1 MKKRLLS
8 ALLALAMVVGLLP
21 AAVLSAPA
29 AAAAAAGGNPAASAA
44 GAPAAASESPDKAD
58 TVEYKAMNDRIANM
72 DDGTKAYRPE
82 VAILNRYTGNSLK
95 FYESIRKDS
104 NMAWHYNALRLFG
117 GWDFSTTAPVNGTWS
132 WSGEPLTSYDTDAK
146 KNWYGSLGNMGL
158 AGLMEKSN
166 NLEIGLSATLT
177 NAHHT
182 HDRDKYRISAISYEI
197 VRLFLTGEQ
206 LLCISG
212 ADTSEI
218 YNSIQSNVGELQYKP
233 ISSYNTSTA
242 NDNNPGNDMYLEF
255 SGNGGY
261 YVKGQYYD
269 CGTCGAKAEN
279 IIVTFR
285 DTKAPK
291 FSNIEYSTDGTNFS
305 PYWKSTTR
313 VKEGQ
318 TLYIRISFDE
328 SIRFADDDK
337 TGMEELYVELL
348 CSGDTTG
355 TNRKAYLYEVGV
367 NDLYFKYTISGKDR
381 YEVISTISTDAL
393 FAAVGE
399 DKTNGG
405 IPLVQIGGVPAQ
417 TFTVSTPVDARE
429 GDYGFNKSKCY
440 ITDIAGNPWEE
451 KTLAG
456 ANLVIDTGTAYVDE
470 VTFGAG
476 TNNAELKAFLNKQPG
491 TTDYSDTSDL
501 YLGVGDTLSMTI
513 KMNERL
519 KLNLKKVER
528 TNNEGEARMYPR
540 LNWEYAYAT
549 TNIIA
554 PADYGGHTTT
564 IGGKN
569 YVDVCTAYMTPY
581 AYNDKS
587 GDPTVFLM
595 QSLLITEGMTVDTA
609 RPGNNTNGEIK
620 VIAFH
625 FDFKNDTDYLT
636 QLNAADAACLAA
648 DGSVMDLAGNVLN
661 NADVKVKLPV
671 EVKDE
676 NGTVTGYEGPDA
688 NQNPYRLDVIAPTV
702 TGGTYTPLD
711 SAITGT
717 KQGFSYTFTLGYG
730 AGETVNASGIGE
742 NCSEYLGC
750 FGSFILTSADG
761 ANYPYQYAVKAAGE
775 SAVSDSDWKDAT
787 TGVSVRFTQ
796 TQSVILYVR
805 PLADTTT
812 PSGENKT
819 YDLHGCTLIVSAQDF
834 AGNVNTVTLPQGEGA
849 AFAWYIDTTP
859 PTITGGETSRGL
871 DGTTGKLTAQVNLS
885 DNNGISRWEYGWTDS
900 STTAPTTWINGGD
913 INDPTAKNITVSTV
927 PNAGNGGT
935 VAAGTEN
942 SLFAQYLWVRA
953 TDNSDN
959 RNVKT
964 ECLGLYTYD
973 LRKATYDLTYVS
985 NSVTQKADV
994 KVNGL
999 GAEDTLIFVIPTK
1012 GVVNNST
1019 SDSDNLVLVVN
1030 QSNVNSSTNI
1040 FEMSGWKWYR
1050 GGGKES
1056 EGIYKFN
1063 NGSSDSGD
1071 SLIGTYFKN
1080 DSLSQYR
1087 GTLKIKVLSG
1097 KTAHMNT
1104 DQNTV
1109 LQGNII
1115 AGDSEYQFSESEFT
1129 LKLTSVNPEYNYV
1142 YEVSKDTT
1150 LITLTGPD
1158 FLRAT
1163 IRNQYTTAD
1172 GMDYWY
1178 SAVVD
1183 GTAVKLP
1190 STLEGVELTI
1200 TIPYDNNGWACED
1213 IDWAASKIILTNHTD
1228 STTYEVNIRPFTVNK
1243 SGAGNL
1249 AVQTVTLPAA
1259 GVTGGRH
1266 GATYTTGTYSA
1277 KLELHF
1283 VGSNNTLDVR
1293 YENWDPSGSSVWT
1306 HIAVDAT
1313 EAKSD
1318 FSITSIGYGTDSLY
1332 SSGNYFGMNDPEIYG
1347 EDQRFTPAKDD
1358 GVIYIPVVGGDL
1370 FDESRKSYYG
1380 SYAINITSPG
1390 EAAPKEIKYPGGS
1403 TFAWTGLYAVR
1414 MWNQSSPDY
1423 KVYLRPGDD
1432 PEVADNTKNIYG
1444 EYTPAGFI
1452 VGADPAAA
1460 KAKNL
1465 ISLTADTDNVIVLE
1479 KIYSNGKTC
1488 TTTVKIRPV
1497 TQHLSGKL
1505 SIDSSTNE
1513 LVFTP
1518 DDKNAAMSMSD
1529 PKVYAFA
1536 YDAETMSYPQG
1547 TQDYK
1552 LGQGT
1557 RIRMSMNADGTW
1569 RCPLE
1574 ENGATYRVFTINDKG
1589 SVWSANDAFV
1599 HERAP
1604 WIRDDEYAEPTITD
1618 HGNGTYTL
1626 TFEVYD
1632 DYGSIL
1638 TNEVNSGTIRWPDI
1652 TISIGND
1659 DSVQFLRLDMEEFV
1673 KDASVGSSHVA
1684 GGKYTWSTENRASP
1698 TGIYAVEVD
1707 AANYNWN
1714 SGTND
1719 NKFNFTDYL
1728 KVTVHAVALP
1738 SQPNAITISVKDAM
1752 GNTGVKNI
1760 TLGAAPTPQP
1770 QYVAPAIVTD
1780 ELAGSDTEA
1789 KGLKLTFNQPVLP
1802 TESWAWTFE
1811 NSKRTV
1817 SSTVGETTVTT
1828 VKYDGFGTT
1837 WIGDFP
1843 ITANG
1848 TYDVTVRD
1856 VTGAVRVLDDVPID
1870 AFTVDGKDWGMKIE
1884 WSETEPTTD
1893 AITITAT
1900 LVDPPS
1906 DVAGLWIKWLT
1917 DERETLM
1924 IPEGDY
1930 NGTET
1935 EESAKNWDINKGRF
1949 YQSHLGWSAY
1959 NLDATS
1965 TPRTVKVTEN
1975 GAIKIEVYDK
1985 RYGDFRS
1992 DSSASRVYTQLVYVN
2007 NIIDGAPTAVLNYH
2021 VEASGKDYT
2030 HDQFVEYVGTGRELE
2045 SDVTVSYTT
2054 SREVTVLED
2063 TGSSF
2068 TFTPDNYT
2076 TSHVFK
2082 YQDTHGNVGNVTVQL
2097 PTGLILTAP
2106 AAGEDLTPPEVEM
2119 EILKKLSGQYDT
2131 ERSLYMTHP
2140 ENLTEDQF
2148 TKQFNALGA
2157 AQGYRLLLTVIDASG
2172 YTVSVTAA
2180 DGVTQNGDVINIT
2193 KPATFTVTIT
2203 DKSEAK
2209 NSTRFTITE
2218 AMLSCIDVTPPTVKS
2233 ISVNDDPSSLY
2244 QKFVIIELED
2254 DGGEPVTLT
2263 QPREATQVDENKWQ
2277 YVVTQNGD
2285 VKFTF
2290 KDKAGNVGEHTQKIT
2305 GLDADPPTLTVR
2317 WTPALSKDRQDAP
2330 TNKAVNTDVTA
2341 VLVSNKAMYT
2351 LTVTIGTGDP
2361 ITLLDKGTSTAQNPY
2376 VIPNPNDPTQPLLTI
2391 TAYSE
2396 RIVVK
2401 FCNEYTADM
2410 KFNTIAASGQ
2420 SAEKSLTGEV
2430 KIDKVAPT
2438 ITVASENVYRKKADG
2453 TTLYTAPY
2461 AVKFTLNADEAVTSS
2476 NYGET
2481 ITSTDPVTQQPVGV
2495 PKLYGGVENPAL
2507 EITFTENGT
2516 YQVNFMDQAGNV
2528 TVKTVTVTGIDRTAP
2543 VITLG
2548 EVRHGQGGTATVEIR
2563 VNEACTVTV
2572 AGQSYDLAANVPKT
2586 VTFTSNGSFLVT
2598 AVDLAGNESTDA
2610 VVVGI
2615 VDMIA
2620 PSISFV
2626 NNTIFL
2632 MQDSSTAELNAE
2644 LNKGY
2649 TLWDNASKA
2658 DKLTVTIR
2666 DDKTPV
2672 DLSVAKVY
2680 TVVYT
2685 IKDEAGNTSTAN
2697 RFVQV
2702 VGKNTVCVEIDGK
2715 LVMPGSMTV
2724 ITPGEEHT
2732 FRLRNCNEPYII
2744 KARYGNLAIGQMKYL
2759 TESSLSFD
2767 ADGHFTVDS
2776 NGYYTLLVTTQSR
2789 QTIRILLYAE

>member
-8 ALLALAMVVGLLP
+8 ALLALVMVVGLLP

-29 AAAAAAGGNPAASAA
+29 AAAAAAGGNPAASESGTAA
-44 GAPAAASESPDKAD
+44 NESGAAAAASTSPDKV
-58 TVEYKAMNDRIANM
+58 TSVTYTAMNDRVANM
-72 DDGTKAYRPE
+72 DTNTKAYRPE
-82 VAILNRYTGNSLK
+82 VAILNQYTGNSLK

-104 NMAWHYNALRLFG
+104 NIAWHYNALRLFG

-182 HDRDKYRISAISYEI
+182 HDRDKYRISSISYEI

-206 LLCISG
+206 MLSISG

-218 YNSIQSNVGELQYKP
+218 YSSIQSNVGEMQYKP
-233 ISSYNTSTA
+233 ISSYNTATA
-242 NDNNPGNDMYLEF
+242 GDNDPGNDMYLEF

-261 YVKGQYYD
+261 WVKGQYYD

-291 FSNIEYSTDGTNFS
+291 FSNIEYSTDGVNFT

-328 SIRFADDDK
+328 SIRFADDDAA
-337 TGMEELYVELL
+337 GMEELYVELL

-405 IPLVQIGGVPAQ
+405 IPLVQIGGVPAG

-451 KTLAG
+451 KSLTG

-476 TNNAELKAFLNKQPG
+476 TNNAELKAFLNKQSG

-519 KLNLKKVER
+519 KLNLKKVKSQ
-528 TNNEGEARMYPR
+528 NNEGEERMYPR

-554 PADYGGHTTT
+554 PAGYSGHTTT
-564 IGGKN
+564 IGTTT

-581 AYNDKS
+581 AYSDKS
-587 GDPTVFLM
+587 DDPTVFLM
-595 QSLLITEGMTVDTA
+595 QSLLITEGMKVDTSK
-609 RPGNNTNGEIK
+609 PGNNTNGEIK

-625 FDFKNDTDYLT
+625 FDFKNDTDYLA
-636 QLNAADAACLAA
+636 QLNEAGCLA
-648 DGSVMDLAGNVLN
+648 DGSVMDLAGNVLD

-671 EVKDE
+671 EVKDK
-676 NGTVTGYEGPDA
+676 NGNVTGYEGPDA

-702 TGGTYTPLD
+702 TGGSYTPLD
-711 SAITGT
+711 STATGT
-717 KQGFSYTFTLGYG
+717 GKGFSYSFTLGYG
-730 AGETVNASGIGE
+730 TGETVSSSGTGV
-742 NCSEYLGC
+742 NCSEYLGG

-775 SAVSDSDWKDAT
+775 SEVAAADWQNAT

-796 TQSVILYVR
+796 TQDVILYVR
-805 PLADTTT
+805 PLANTTLN
-812 PSGENKT
+812 GEDKT

-834 AGNVNTVTLPQGEGA
+834 AGNVNTVTLPQGEST

-859 PTITGGETSRGL
+859 PAITGGETKREL
-871 DGTTGKLTAQVNLS
+871 VNGTGQLTAQVNLS
-885 DNNGISRWEYGWTDS
+885 DSNGISKWEYAWTDS
-900 STTAPTTWINGGD
+900 ATTEPTTWITGGG
-913 INDPTAKNITVSTV
+913 ISSNTAKTVTVSTV
-927 PNAGNGGT
+927 PNDSNGGT
-935 VAAGTEN
+935 VAAN
-942 SLFAQYLWVRA
+942 NLFSQYLWVRA

-959 RNVKT
+959 KNVKT

-973 LRKATYDLTYVS
+973 LRKATYGLTYVS
-985 NSVTQKADV
+985 NGVTQKADV
-994 KVNGL
+994 KVNSL
-999 GAEDTLIFVIPTK
+999 GEGDTLIFVIPTK
-1012 GVVNNST
+1012 GILPGST
-1019 SDSDNLVLVVN
+1019 SDSDNLVLA
-1030 QSNVNSSTNI
+1030 VNSSQITSETNI
-1040 FEMSGWKWYR
+1040 FDLTGWKWYR
-1050 GGGKES
+1050 GGVED
-1056 EGIYKFN
+1056 GIYKFN
-1063 NGSSDSGD
+1063 NWNDSGD
-1071 SLIGTYFKN
+1071 NLIAQYFT
-1080 DSLSQYR
+1080 DDRSSYQYR

-1097 KTAHMNT
+1097 QTAHVDTNVNNT
-1104 DQNTV
+1104 GCIT
-1109 LQGNII
+1109 

-1129 LKLTSVNPEYNYV
+1129 LKLTSAHPECNYV

-1158 FLRAT
+1158 FLRST
-1163 IRNQYTTAD
+1163 IRDQYATGD
-1172 GMDYWY
+1172 GKDYWY
-1178 SAVVD
+1178 TAVAGGSAV
-1183 GTAVKLP
+1183 ALP

-1213 IDWAASKIILTNHTD
+1213 IDWANSKIILTNHTD

-1243 SGAGNL
+1243 SGEGNL

-1259 GVTGGRH
+1259 GVTGGTH

-1283 VGSNNTLDVR
+1283 VGSTNTLDVM
-1293 YENWDPSGSSVWT
+1293 YKNWDPSGLSAWT
-1306 HIAVDAT
+1306 YIAVDAT

-1318 FSITSIGYGTDSLY
+1318 FSITSIGYGADSLY
-1332 SSGNYFGMNDPEIYG
+1332 GGYNYFGMNDPEVYG
-1347 EDQRFTPAKDD
+1347 EDQSFTPNQE
-1358 GVIYIPVVGGDL
+1358 GVIYIPVAGGDL
-1370 FDESRKSYYG
+1370 FEGRKWYYG
-1380 SYAINITSPG
+1380 SYTINITSPG
-1390 EAAPKEIKYPGGS
+1390 EAAPVQISYPSGN

-1414 MWNQSSPDY
+1414 MWNQSNPDH
-1423 KVYLRPGDD
+1423 KVYLRPDD
-1432 PEVADNTKNIYG
+1432 NPEVADNTKPIYG
-1444 EYTPAGFI
+1444 SYTPTGFV
-1452 VGADPAAA
+1452 VGADSAEA
-1460 KAKNL
+1460 KTKNL
-1465 ISLTADTDNVIVLE
+1465 INLTPDTDNVIVLE

-1488 TTTVKIRPV
+1488 TTTVKIHPV

-1505 SIDSSTNE
+1505 SIDSSTDE

-1518 DDKNAAMSMSD
+1518 DNKTAAMSMTD

-1536 YDAETMSYPQG
+1536 YDAATQSYPQG
-1547 TQDYK
+1547 TQDYTA
-1552 LGQGT
+1552 GEGT
-1557 RIRMSMNADGTW
+1557 LIRMSMNADGTW
-1569 RCPLE
+1569 RCPLV
-1574 ENGATYRVFTINDKG
+1574 ENGATYRVFTVNDYG
-1589 SVWSANDAFV
+1589 SAWSAEDAFV

-1604 WIRDDEYAEPTITD
+1604 WIRDDEYAKPTVTD
-1618 HGNGTYTL
+1618 QGNGTYTL

-1638 TNEVNSGTIRWPDI
+1638 SNDVNSGTIRWPDI
-1652 TISIGND
+1652 TISIGNA
-1659 DSVQFLRLDMEEFV
+1659 DSVRSLRLDMEEFV
-1673 KDASVGSSHVA
+1673 KDINVGSSHVA
-1684 GGKYTWSTENRASP
+1684 GGKYTWSTENRVSP
-1698 TGIYAVEVD
+1698 TGIYAVEVS

-1714 SGTND
+1714 EGTYD
-1719 NKFNFTDYL
+1719 NKFNFNDYL
-1728 KVTVHAVALP
+1728 KVTVHGVALQ
-1738 SQPNAITISVKDAM
+1738 SEPNVITISVKDAM
-1752 GNTGVKNI
+1752 GNIGSKTI
-1760 TLGAAPTPQP
+1760 TLDAESTP
-1770 QYVAPAIVTD
+1770 QYVAPAILTD
-1780 ELAGSDTEA
+1780 ELAGSDTES

-1802 TESWAWTFE
+1802 TESWAWTME
-1811 NSKRTV
+1811 GSKKTV
-1817 SSTVGETTVTT
+1817 SSTIGETTVTT
-1828 VKYDGFGTT
+1828 VEYDGFDTT

-1848 TYDVTVRD
+1848 TYNVTVQD
-1856 VTGAVRVLDDVPID
+1856 VTGAVRVIENVPID
-1870 AFTVDGKDWGMKIE
+1870 AFTVDGKDWGMKLE
-1884 WSETEPTTD
+1884 WSETALTTD

-1906 DVAGLWIKWLT
+1906 EVAGLWIKWLK
-1917 DERETLM
+1917 DGRESLM
-1924 IPEGDY
+1924 IPEGSY

-1935 EESAKNWDINKGRF
+1935 VESAASWDINDGRF
-1949 YQSHLGWSAY
+1949 YQSHLGWSEY

-1975 GAIKIEVYDK
+1975 GVIQIEVYDK
-1985 RYGDFRS
+1985 RYGDFRGN
-1992 DSSASRVYTQLVYVN
+1992 SSASRVYTQLVYVD
-2007 NIIDGAPTAVLNYH
+2007 NIVNGAPTATLTYR
-2021 VEASGKDYT
+2021 VEETGSYFTYDEL
-2030 HDQFVEYVGTGRELE
+2030 VEYVGTGRELE
-2045 SDVTVSYTT
+2045 GNVTVSYTT
-2054 SREVTVLED
+2054 SRTVFPLD
-2063 TGSSF
+2063 GTGSTF
-2068 TFTPDNYT
+2068 IFTPENYAET
-2076 TSHVFK
+2076 GSHEFK
-2082 YQDTHGNVGNVTVQL
+2082 YEDEVGNKGSVTAQL
-2097 PTGLILTAP
+2097 PAGLTLKTPTTPKAD
-2106 AAGEDLTPPEVEM
+2106 ETPPTVKVH
-2119 EILKKLSGQYDT
+2119 IYKKVSGSYSSAETFSVTADALPT
-2131 ERSLYMTHP
+2131 DL
-2140 ENLTEDQF
+2140 F
-2148 TKQFNALGA
+2148 TKLGIT
-2157 AQGYRLLLTVIDASG
+2157 QGYRLLLDVTDESG

-2180 DGVTQNGDVINIT
+2180 DGVTLDGNMVNIA
-2193 KPATFTVTIT
+2193 KAVGFTVTVT
-2203 DKSEAK
+2203 DKSEAG
-2209 NSTRFTITE
+2209 NSTQFTITE
-2218 AMLSCIDVTPPTVKS
+2218 AMLSNLDATPPAVVGEPVVT
-2233 ISVNDDPSSLY
+2233 SSLY
-2244 QKFVIIELED
+2244 QKTITIELQD
-2254 DGGEPVTLT
+2254 DRGGSVTLRS
-2263 QPREATQVDENKWQ
+2263 PEGATALGGNKYE
-2277 YVVTQNGD
+2277 YVATKNGD
-2285 VKFTF
+2285 VKFVF
-2290 KDKAGNVGEHTQKIT
+2290 EDEVGNVGEYTVSVT
-2305 GLDADPPTLTVR
+2305 GVDVDPPTLTVR
-2317 WTPALSKDRQDAP
+2317 WTPALSKDRPDAP
-2330 TNKAVNTDVTA
+2330 TDKLVNTDIIA
-2341 VLVSNKAMYT
+2341 VVSSNKAIYD
-2351 LTVTIGTGDP
+2351 LTMTVNDDAP
-2361 ITLLDKGTSTAQNPY
+2361 ITLLTGGKATSSNPADRGAFT
-2376 VIPNPNDPTQPLLTI
+2376 V
-2391 TAYSE
+2391 TAYPE

-2401 FCNEYTADM
+2401 FRESYSGKILFSATAP
-2410 KFNTIAASGQ
+2410 N
-2420 SAEKSLTGEV
+2420 GEAKTV
-2430 KIDKVAPT
+2430 ELDTNGGLNIDKIRPYIAPYLT
-2438 ITVASENVYRKKADG
+2438 PLYREKPDGSEYSV
-2453 TTLYTAPY
+2453 PY
-2461 AVKFTLNADEAVTSS
+2461 AVRVSLYPGEQVTSD
-2476 NYGET
+2476 YGEN
-2481 ITSTDPVTQQPVGV
+2481 ITSTDPVTGEKVTTPAIYGYD
-2495 PKLYGGVENPAL
+2495 KLTNTANPL
-2507 EITFTENGT
+2507 ELIYTEKGS
-2516 YQVNFMDQAGNV
+2516 YQVRFTDLAGNV
-2528 TVKTVTVTGIDRTAP
+2528 TNTKFEILTDIDRTAP

-2548 EVRHGQGGTATVEIR
+2548 EVQHGAGGTATVEIK

-2572 AGQSYDLAANVPKT
+2572 AGQSYDLDANAPQT

-2649 TLWDNASKA
+2649 TLWDNASKV
-2658 DKLTVTIR
+2658 DKLTVTISNGE
-2666 DDKTPV
+2666 TPV
-2672 DLSVAKVY
+2672 NLSASGVY

-2732 FRLRNCNEPYII
+2732 FRLRNCNEPYTI

-2767 ADGHFTVDS
+2767 ADGRFTVDS

>member
-8 ALLALAMVVGLLP
+8 ALLALVMVVGLLP
-21 AAVLSAPA
+21 AAVLPVPA
-29 AAAAAAGGNPAASAA
+29 AAAAGAGGNAAA
-44 GAPAAASESPDKAD
+44 GAAAAASESPDKAAQV
-58 TVEYKAMNDRIANM
+58 TYTAMNDRIANM
-72 DDGTKAYRPE
+72 DSNTKAYRPE
-82 VAILNRYTGNSLK
+82 VAILNQYTGNSVK

-104 NMAWHYNALRLFG
+104 NIAWRYNALRLFG
-117 GWDFSTTAPVNGTWS
+117 GWDFSATAPVNGTWS

-146 KNWYGSLGNMGL
+146 KNWYGSLGNMGI

-182 HDRDKYRISAISYEI
+182 HDMSKYRISSISYEI
-197 VRLFLTGEQ
+197 ARLFLTGEQ
-206 LLCISG
+206 ILYISG

-218 YNSIQSNVGELQYKP
+218 YNSIQSNVGEMQYKP
-233 ISSYNTSTA
+233 ISGYNKTTA

-261 YVKGQYYD
+261 YVKGNYYD

-291 FSNIEYSTDGTNFS
+291 FSNIEYSTDGRNFS
-305 PYWKSTTR
+305 PYWKNTTR

-328 SIRFADDDK
+328 SIRFADDSAE
-337 TGMEELYVELL
+337 GMEELYVELL

-355 TNRKAYLYEVGV
+355 SNRKAYLYEVGV

-393 FAAVGE
+393 FAAVGA
-399 DKTNGG
+399 DKTNNS
-405 IPLVQIGGVPAQ
+405 IPLVQIGGIPAG
-417 TFTVSTPVDARE
+417 TFTVSTPMDAAS
-429 GDYGFNKSKCY
+429 DYGFNKSKCY

-519 KLNLKKVER
+519 KLNLKKVQS
-528 TNNEGEARMYPR
+528 TNNEGELRMYPR
-540 LNWEYAYAT
+540 LNWDYAYAT

-554 PADYGGHTTT
+554 PTGYEGHTTT
-564 IGGKN
+564 IDGTQ

-595 QSLLITEGMTVDTA
+595 QSLPITEGMTVDTS

-625 FDFKNDTDYLT
+625 FDFKNDTDYLA

-648 DGSVMDLAGNVLN
+648 DGSVMDLAGNVLDN
-661 NADVKVKLPV
+661 DNVKVKLPV
-671 EVKDE
+671 EVKDD
-676 NGTVTGYEGPDA
+676 NGTITGYEGPDA

-711 SAITGT
+711 SAATGT
-717 KQGFSYTFTLGYG
+717 KAGFSYSFTLGYG
-730 AGETVNASGIGE
+730 AGEAVSTSGIGV

-775 SAVSDSDWKDAT
+775 STVSDSDWKDAT

-796 TQSVILYVR
+796 TQDVILYVR

-812 PSGENKT
+812 LNGENKT

-834 AGNVNTVTLPQGEGA
+834 AGNVNTVTLPQGEST

-859 PTITGGETSRGL
+859 PTITGGETSRVL
-871 DGTTGKLTAQVNLS
+871 EGTTGKLTAQVNLS
-885 DNNGISRWEYGWTDS
+885 DSNGIFKWEYGWTNS
-900 STTAPTTWINGGD
+900 SEAAPTTWIAGGD
-913 INDPTAKNITVSTV
+913 ISNNTAKSITVSTV
-927 PNAGNGGT
+927 PNESNGGT
-935 VAAGTEN
+935 VTAGTEN
-942 SLFAQYLWVRA
+942 SLFSKYLWVRA

-959 RNVKT
+959 KNEKT

-973 LRKATYDLTYVS
+973 LRKASYDLTYVS

-994 KVNGL
+994 KVSSL
-999 GAEDTLIFVIPTK
+999 GTDDTLIFVIPTK
-1012 GVVNNST
+1012 GIMPGST
-1019 SDSDNLVLVVN
+1019 SDSDNLVLAVN
-1030 QSNVNSSTNI
+1030 GSQITSETNI
-1040 FEMSGWKWYR
+1040 FNMAGWKWYS
-1050 GGGKES
+1050 GGGKNED
-1056 EGIYKFN
+1056 GIYQFN
-1063 NGSSDSGD
+1063 NWGGD
-1071 SLIGTYFKN
+1071 DETGDAII
-1080 DSLSQYR
+1080 SQYFTDDTSEYQYH
-1087 GTLKIKVLSG
+1087 GTLTVKVLSG
-1097 KTAHMNT
+1097 KTAHVNT
-1104 DQNTV
+1104 NVNNT
-1109 LQGNII
+1109 GCIT
-1115 AGDSEYQFSESEFT
+1115 AGDEQYQFSENEFT

-1142 YEVSKDTT
+1142 YEVSRDTT

-1158 FLRAT
+1158 FLRST
-1163 IRNQYTTAD
+1163 IRDQYTGGD
-1172 GMDYWY
+1172 GKDYWY
-1178 SAVVD
+1178 SAVA
-1183 GTAVKLP
+1183 GGSAVALP

-1200 TIPYDNNGWACED
+1200 TIPHDNNGWVCED
-1213 IDWAASKIILTNHTD
+1213 IDWAESKIILTNHTD
-1228 STTYEVNIRPFTVNK
+1228 GTTYEVNIRPFTVNK
-1243 SGAGNL
+1243 SGTGNL

-1259 GVTGGRH
+1259 GVAGGNH

-1283 VGSNNTLDVR
+1283 VGSTKTLDVE
-1293 YENWDPSGSSVWT
+1293 YKNWDPSGLSAWT

-1318 FSITSIGYGTDSLY
+1318 FSITSIGYGADSLY
-1332 SSGNYFGMNDPEIYG
+1332 GDYNYFGMNDPEIYG
-1347 EDQRFTPAKDD
+1347 EDQSFTPNQRD
-1358 GVIYIPVVGGDL
+1358 GVIYIPVAGGDL
-1370 FDESRKSYYG
+1370 FESRKWYYG

-1390 EAAPKEIKYPGGS
+1390 EAAPVQISYPSGN

-1414 MWNQSSPDY
+1414 MWNQSNPDH
-1423 KVYLRPGDD
+1423 KVYLRPGDN
-1432 PEVADNTKNIYG
+1432 PEVADNTQPIFG
-1444 EYTPAGFI
+1444 SYTPPGFI
-1452 VGADPAAA
+1452 VGADSEAAA
-1460 KAKNL
+1460 AEAKEKNL
-1465 ISLTADTDNVIVLE
+1465 INLTADADNVIVLE

-1488 TTTVKIRPV
+1488 TTTVKIHPV

-1518 DDKNAAMSMSD
+1518 DDKDAAMSMSD

-1536 YDAETMSYPQG
+1536 YDAATMSYPQG
-1547 TQDYK
+1547 TQDYTK
-1552 LGQGT
+1552 GEGT
-1557 RIRMSMNADGTW
+1557 LIRMSMNADGTW

-1574 ENGATYRVFTINDKG
+1574 ENGATYRVFTINDSG

-1604 WIRDDEYAEPTITD
+1604 WIRDDEYAKPKITD
-1618 HGNGTYTL
+1618 HGDGTYTL

-1632 DYGSIL
+1632 DYGSIV
-1638 TNEVNSGTIRWPDI
+1638 TNSTNSGEIRWPDI

-1659 DSVQFLRLDMEEFV
+1659 DSVQSFRLNMEEFV
-1673 KDASVGSSHVA
+1673 KDSTVG
-1684 GGKYTWSTENRASP
+1684 GTGKYTWSTGNRFSP
-1698 TGIYAVEVD
+1698 TGIYAVEVSP
-1707 AANYNWN
+1707 AYYNWN
-1714 SGTND
+1714 AGSLD

-1728 KVTVHAVALP
+1728 KVTVHAVALQ
-1738 SQPNAITISVKDAM
+1738 SRPNEITISVKDAI
-1752 GNTGVKNI
+1752 GNTGGKTI
-1760 TLGAAPTPQP
+1760 TLDAESAP
-1770 QYVAPAIVTD
+1770 QYVAPAILTN
-1780 ELAGSDTEA
+1780 ELARSDHEA
-1789 KGLKLTFNQPVLP
+1789 KSLKLTFNQPVLP
-1802 TESWAWTFE
+1802 TESWAWTME
-1811 NSKRTV
+1811 GSKKTV
-1817 SSTVGETTVTT
+1817 SSTTNETTVTT
-1828 VKYDGFGTT
+1828 VEYDGFGTT

-1856 VTGAVRVLDDVPID
+1856 VTGAVRVIESVPIT
-1870 AFTVDGKDWGMKIE
+1870 AFTVDGKNWGMQID
-1884 WSETEPTTD
+1884 WSETALTTD
-1893 AITITAT
+1893 PVTITAKF
-1900 LVDPPS
+1900 VESPS
-1906 DVAGLWIKWLT
+1906 DVAGMWIKLLK
-1917 DERETLM
+1917 DGRETLM
-1924 IPEGDY
+1924 IPEGSY

-1935 EESAKNWDINKGRF
+1935 EESAAGWDINSGRF
-1949 YQSHLGWSAY
+1949 YQSHLGWSEY

-1965 TPRTVKVTEN
+1965 NPRTVKVTEN
-1975 GAIKIEVYDK
+1975 GAIQIEVYDK
-1985 RYGDFRS
+1985 RYSDFRGN
-1992 DSSASRVYTQLVYVN
+1992 SSASRVYTQLVYVD
-2007 NIIDGAPTAVLNYH
+2007 NIVNGAPSATLTYR
-2021 VEASGKDYT
+2021 VEETGSYFTYAEL
-2030 HDQFVEYVGTGRELE
+2030 VEYVGTGRELE
-2045 SDVTVSYTT
+2045 GNVTVSYTT
-2054 SREVTVLED
+2054 SRTVFPLD
-2063 TGSSF
+2063 GTGSTF
-2068 TFTPDNYT
+2068 IFTPENYAET
-2076 TSHVFK
+2076 GSHEFR
-2082 YQDTHGNVGNVTVQL
+2082 YEDEVGNKGSVTAQL
-2097 PTGLILTAP
+2097 PAGLTLKPPTTPKAD
-2106 AAGEDLTPPEVEM
+2106 ETPPTV
-2119 EILKKLSGQYDT
+2119 KVHVYQKVSGSYSSAETFSVTDQ
-2131 ERSLYMTHP
+2131 SLP
-2140 ENLTEDQF
+2140 ADLF
-2148 TKQFNALGA
+2148 TKLGIT
-2157 AQGYRLLLTVIDASG
+2157 QGYRLLLDVTDESG

-2180 DGVTQNGDVINIT
+2180 DGVTLDGNMVNIT
-2193 KPATFTVTIT
+2193 KPATFTVTVT
-2203 DKSEAK
+2203 DKSTAG
-2209 NSTRFTITE
+2209 NSTQFTITE
-2218 AMLSCIDVTPPTVKS
+2218 AMLGAIDATPPAVVGVPEVT
-2233 ISVNDDPSSLY
+2233 SSLY
-2244 QKFVIIELED
+2244 QKIITIELRD
-2254 DGGEPVTLT
+2254 DRGGSVTLLS
-2263 QPREATQVDENKWQ
+2263 PEGATALGNNKYQ
-2277 YVVTQNGD
+2277 YVVTKNGD
-2285 VKFTF
+2285 VKFVF
-2290 KDKAGNVGEHTQKIT
+2290 EDEVGNIGEYTVSVT
-2305 GLDADPPTLTVR
+2305 GVDVDPPTLTVM
-2317 WTPALSKDRQDAP
+2317 WTPALSKDRPDAP
-2330 TNKAVNTDVTA
+2330 TDKLVNTDIIA
-2341 VLVSNKAMYT
+2341 VVSSNKAIYDLTMTVNDDAPVT
-2351 LTVTIGTGDP
+2351 LLTGGKATSSNPYEHGAFTVT
-2361 ITLLDKGTSTAQNPY
+2361 
-2376 VIPNPNDPTQPLLTI
+2376 
-2391 TAYSE
+2391 AYPE

-2401 FCNEYTADM
+2401 FHQSYSGKILLSATAPNGET
-2410 KFNTIAASGQ
+2410 KAIELNTNGW
-2420 SAEKSLTGEV
+2420 LN
-2430 KIDKVAPT
+2430 IDKNRPY
-2438 ITVASENVYRKKADG
+2438 ITPYFTPLYRQKPDG
-2453 TTLYTAPY
+2453 TNYGVAY
-2461 AVKFTLNADEAVTSS
+2461 AVMVSLYPDEQVTSD
-2476 NYGET
+2476 YGEN
-2481 ITSTDPVTQQPVGV
+2481 ITSTDPVTGEKVTTPVI
-2495 PKLYGGVENPAL
+2495 YGFDKSTNTDNPL
-2507 EITFTENGT
+2507 ELIYTEKGS
-2516 YQVNFMDQAGNV
+2516 YQVRFTDLAGNV
-2528 TVKTVTVTGIDRTAP
+2528 TNTKFEIPANIDIDRTAP

-2548 EVRHGQGGTATVEIR
+2548 EVQHGTGGTATVEIK
-2563 VNEACTVTV
+2563 VNENCTVTV
-2572 AGQSYDLAANVPKT
+2572 NGRSYDLTADVPKT
-2586 VTFTSNGSFLVT
+2586 VTFTNNGSFLVT

-2632 MQDSSTAELNAE
+2632 MQDSTAAELNAE

-2649 TLWDNASKA
+2649 TLWDNASESSN
-2658 DKLTVTIR
+2658 LTVTISN
-2666 DDKTPV
+2666 PV
-2672 DLSVAKVY
+2672 NLSVAKVY

-2685 IKDEAGNTSTAN
+2685 VKDEAGNTSTAN

-2724 ITPGEEHT
+2724 ITPGEAHT
-2732 FRLRNCNEPYII
+2732 FRLRNCNEPYTI

-2767 ADGHFTVDS
+2767 ADGRFTVDS